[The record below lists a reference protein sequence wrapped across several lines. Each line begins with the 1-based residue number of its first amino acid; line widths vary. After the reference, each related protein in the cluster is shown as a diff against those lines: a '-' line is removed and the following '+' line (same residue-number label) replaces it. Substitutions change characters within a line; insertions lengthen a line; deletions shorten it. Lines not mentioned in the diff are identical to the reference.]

1 MMRPFSVALA
11 AILLAGAAA
20 AAATEPPQLPEPQR
34 SQVERLEQVVERLST
49 ELAAVKAELEA
60 LRAHQLEAARQAES
74 ERLRQAAAQAAA
86 PIDTVDTGTTF
97 TSGTRMQPQL
107 NPELSATGDIWLVG
121 DGREEA
127 QVRGVELDLQSDLD
141 PYSRMHL
148 VLGFH
153 GDHYG
158 PLLGEA
164 DHDEGHE
171 HSAAE
176 VEEAYVTWLHL
187 PGALTLTLGKK
198 RQQFGVLNRWHVH
211 ALDQL
216 DLPWTLTE
224 SFGDHG
230 LTGTGVS
237 LDWLMPR
244 LWADAN
250 ELTVEVTNGDNEAAF
265 GGEDWDRPTALARL
279 KSYWDLSQ
287 DSYLEIG
294 LDAVRGAADPEGDQT
309 NEFFALDATFNWN
322 PASAA
327 LYRDVTVRGMALLSR
342 RELTP
347 GNVREAWSGY
357 LYGQGKLSRR
367 WIAGARF
374 DRVEDQFEAGHH
386 AWGISPY
393 LTFWQSE
400 FVRLRGQFSYRD
412 DNLDGV
418 DRAFALQVTF
428 AAGPHKH
435 ESY

>member
-1 MMRPFSVALA
+1 
-11 AILLAGAAA
+11 
-20 AAATEPPQLPEPQR
+20 
-34 SQVERLEQVVERLST
+34 
-49 ELAAVKAELEA
+49 
-60 LRAHQLEAARQAES
+60 
-74 ERLRQAAAQAAA
+74 
-86 PIDTVDTGTTF
+86 
-97 TSGTRMQPQL
+97 MQPQL
-107 NPELSATGDIWLVG
+107 NPELSVTGDIWLAGGG
-121 DGREEA
+121 DAREEA
-127 QVRGVELDLQSDLD
+127 QLRGVELDLQSDLD
-141 PYSRMHL
+141 PYSRMHV

-153 GDHYG
+153 GDSYG

-164 DHDEGHE
+164 DHEDGHE
-171 HSAAE
+171 HSQVE

-187 PGALTLTLGKK
+187 PGALTLTLGRK
-198 RQQFGVLNRWHVH
+198 RQQFGVLNRWHAH

-216 DLPWTLTE
+216 DLPWALTE

-244 LWADAN
+244 LWAHAN
-250 ELTVEVTNGDNEAAF
+250 ELTVEVTNGDNETAF
-265 GGEDWDRPTALARL
+265 GGEDWDQPTALARL

-294 LDAVRGAADPEGDQT
+294 LDAVSGAADPEGDLT

-374 DRVEDQFEAGHH
+374 DRVEDQFEDGHH

-400 FVRLRGQFSYRD
+400 FVRLRGQLSYRD
-412 DNLDGV
+412 DNLHGV

>member
-1 MMRPFSVALA
+1 MSRPLSLALVAA
-11 AILLAGAAA
+11 LLAGVTTAS
-20 AAATEPPQLPEPQR
+20 ATDPPQAAEPQR
-34 SQVERLEQVVERLST
+34 SQVERLEQIVERLST

-60 LRAHQLEAARQAES
+60 LRAQQLEAERLAES
-74 ERLRQAAAQAAA
+74 ERLRQAAAQELA
-86 PIDTVDTGTTF
+86 PSDTVDTATTF
-97 TSGTRMQPQL
+97 TSGARMQPQL

-127 QVRGVELDLQSDLD
+127 QLRGVELDLQSDLD

-171 HSAAE
+171 HSAVE
-176 VEEAYVTWLHL
+176 VEEAYVTWLNL
-187 PGALTLTLGKK
+187 PGALTLTLGRK
-198 RQQFGVLNRWHVH
+198 RQQFGVLNRWHAH

-216 DLPWTLTE
+216 DLPWALTE
-224 SFGDHG
+224 SFGEEG
-230 LTGTGVS
+230 LSGTGIS

-250 ELTVEVTNGDNEAAF
+250 ELTVEITNGDNETAF
-265 GGEDWDRPTALARL
+265 AGEDWDRPTALARL
-279 KSYWDLSQ
+279 KNYWDLSQ

-294 LDAVRGAADPEGDQT
+294 LDAVRGAADPEGDLT
-309 NEFFALDATFNWN
+309 NEFYALDATFNWN
-322 PASAA
+322 PMSAA
-327 LYRDVTVRGMALLSR
+327 LYHDVTVRGMALLSR

-374 DRVEDQFEAGHH
+374 DHIEDQFTPGHH

-393 LTFWQSE
+393 LTYWQSE
-400 FVRLRGQFSYRD
+400 FVRLRGQLSYRD
-412 DNLDGV
+412 DNLNGV

-428 AAGPHKH
+428 SAGPHKH